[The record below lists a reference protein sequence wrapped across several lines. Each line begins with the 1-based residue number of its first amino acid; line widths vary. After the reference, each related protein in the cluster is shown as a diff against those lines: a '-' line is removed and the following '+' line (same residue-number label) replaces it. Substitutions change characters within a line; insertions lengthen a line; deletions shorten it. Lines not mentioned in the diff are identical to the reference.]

1 MGRAEIVY
9 QTIFLQIISYL
20 VNETDPLPFQA
31 AFNGLT
37 YIEDMFLS
45 DYSAL
50 KLFKK
55 FYMKLMEPTYL
66 KYLWRKDVQDINEMF
81 VQFISF
87 KSLLKML

>member
-1 MGRAEIVY
+1 MGRAEIVD

-87 KSLLKML
+87 KGF